1 MNILITGASG
11 QVGYDLV
18 KKFSNYAKILA
29 IYRSK
34 NHKTDLKHKNITWKK
49 LDLSKTIQL
58 RFKPDYIIHCAV
70 AHEFSQLNKER
81 DFLNSNVLSIINLI
95 DFIKKK
101 KIKLKNFINLSTFS
115 VYEESKKIKI
125 IDENSNINNKSLLSL
140 TKSLS
145 ELLIVNSGL
154 NYINVRLPGV
164 LTGSN
169 NHTRPWLK
177 TIINKIKNNEEIYIS
192 NINKEFNSIIDTTEI
207 FIFLKK
213 IFDSKMC
220 NENFNLSASQPIK
233 INKIIKILMNKYNSH
248 SKLIKINNSKN
259 SIIYKNKKIIEK
271 LNYYPASV
279 EDILLRNIN

>member
-11 QVGYDLV
+11 EVGYDLL
-18 KKFSNYAKILA
+18 KKFSKYAKILA

-34 NHKTDLKHKNITWKK
+34 NYKTNLKHKNIIWKK
-49 LDLSKTIQL
+49 IDLSKTIQL

-70 AHEFSQLNKER
+70 VHEFSQLNKEI

-95 DFIKKK
+95 EFIKKK

-115 VYEESKKIKI
+115 VYEENKKTKI

-145 ELLIVNSGL
+145 ELLIINSGL
-154 NYINVRLPGV
+154 NYINIRLPGV
-164 LTGSN
+164 LTGSDD
-169 NHTRPWLK
+169 HTRPWLK
-177 TIINKIKNNEEIYIS
+177 TIINKIKNNEEIHIS
-192 NINKEFNSIIDTTEI
+192 NINQEFNSIIDTKEI
-207 FIFLKK
+207 FIFLRK
-213 IFDSKMC
+213 IFNSKLA
-220 NENFNLSASQPIK
+220 NENFNLCASQPIK
-233 INKIIKILMNKYNSH
+233 IDKIIKIIRNKYNSH
-248 SKLIKINNSKN
+248 SKLIKVKSSKN

-271 LNYYPASV
+271 LKYNPASV